1 MMQTIL
7 QLPKA
12 TLDRLHSHAEGGL
25 PLESVALLFGHVKES
40 GITVTRSELLE
51 NTAVSTI
58 SFAVDPEREY
68 QLLIDAETRGEDWV
82 GIFHS
87 HPAPPRP
94 SSRDLE
100 NMRLNPVVWAIAS
113 RETGRWETRAYL
125 LQEDEVVEVK
135 IVIT

>member
-1 MMQTIL
+1 MQTIL
-7 QLPKA
+7 RLPKA
-12 TLDRLHSHAEGGL
+12 TLDLLHSHAEDGL

-40 GITVTRSELLE
+40 GITVTRLELLE
-51 NTAVSTI
+51 NTAVSTT

-68 QLLIDAETRGEDWV
+68 KLLIDAEARGEDWV

-94 SSRDLE
+94 SFRDLQ

-113 RETGRWETRAYL
+113 RETGSWETRAYL
-125 LQEDEVVEVK
+125 LEEDEIVEVK
-135 IVIT
+135 IVLT